1 MRIEIGD
8 WRLPHLQSP
17 ISALKKD
24 MYNPQNPLIVQ
35 GDSTVLLEVDNGR
48 YPEGRDLLARF
59 AELEKSPE
67 YIHTYRISPL
77 SLWNAA
83 AAGLTAEAILAG
95 LEELAKYPLP
105 DNVRH
110 DIRDYISRYG
120 LVKLV
125 RQDDDLLLV
134 SSDALIVTE
143 LARHKQLRPYIA
155 TQLDPCTL
163 RLDPARRGHIKQAL
177 VIIGY
182 PAEDLAGYVE
192 GETLTF
198 NLLPITGQNKPFK
211 LRDYQYQ
218 AATTFH
224 AQGRASGGSGVIVLP
239 CGAGKT
245 MVGMAVMNQLQTN
258 TLILTPSTV
267 AARQWIDEL
276 LDKTDLSPE
285 QVGEY
290 TGARKSIKP
299 ITISTY
305 QTMTFRKRGTRG
317 RNLPLHE
324 EYPHFSLFSERD
336 WGLIVYDEVHLLPAP
351 VFRVTAELQARRR
364 LGLTATLVRE
374 DGQEEDVFSLIG
386 PKKYDV
392 PWRELEKQGWI
403 ATAHVT
409 EVRIP
414 LPPETRVAYAI
425 AEEREKARIA
435 AENPD
440 KLAVLDQLLA
450 RHYGDHI
457 LIIGTYLGQLDEV
470 QRRYGFPLITGKTPV
485 KQRQEI
491 LQAFRDGRIP
501 TLIISKVGN
510 FAIDLPEANVMIQI
524 SGAFGSRQEEAQRL
538 GRILRPKQENSLAYF
553 YTLVSKDSKDQEF
566 SANRQRFLTEQGY
579 RYHILY
585 GDEIADYV
593 PPDR

>member
-1 MRIEIGD
+1 MEIT
-8 WRLPHLQSP
+8 QSP
-17 ISALKKD
+17 IPILEKD

-110 DIRDYISRYG
+110 DIRDYIGRYG

-125 RQDDDLLLV
+125 RQENDLLLV
-134 SSDALIVTE
+134 ASDELIITE
-143 LARHKQLRPYIA
+143 LGRHKQLRPYIA
-155 TQLDPCTL
+155 AQLGPCTL
-163 RLDPARRGHIKQAL
+163 RMDPARRGHIKQAL

-192 GETLTF
+192 GETLTL
-198 NLLPITGQNKPFK
+198 NLLPITQQNKPFK
-211 LRDYQYQ
+211 LRDYQYT
-218 AATTFH
+218 AAATFH
-224 AQGRASGGSGVIVLP
+224 AQGSASGGSGVIVLP

-245 MVGMAVMNQLQTN
+245 MVGMAVINQLQTN

-276 LDKTDLSPE
+276 LDKTSLAPE

-290 TGARKSIKP
+290 TGSRKSIKP
-299 ITISTY
+299 VTISTY

-317 RNLPLHE
+317 RNLPLE
-324 EYPHFSLFSERD
+324 EEFPHFSLFSERD

-414 LPPETRVAYAI
+414 LPPETRVAYAV

-435 AENPD
+435 AENPE
-440 KLAVLDQLLA
+440 KLTILDQLLA

-457 LIIGTYLGQLDEV
+457 LIIGTYLGQLEAV

-485 KQRQEI
+485 KQRQE
-491 LQAFRDGRIP
+491 LLGAFRDG
-501 TLIISKVGN
+501 SKVGN

-538 GRILRPKQENSLAYF
+538 GRILRPKKENSLAYF

-585 GDEIADYV
+585 GDEVASYV
-593 PPDR
+593 PPER